1 MAKTRIDG
9 FKATHRYARISAR
22 KVRLV
27 IDAVRGL
34 PVNDALVQLR
44 HIRRRASPMVAKVIR
59 SAMANAQQEG
69 TVEVDNLRLAEAY
82 CDEGPTLKRWR
93 PRAMG
98 RVYHVL
104 KRTCHISVILREHQ
118 EQEST

>member
-1 MAKTRIDG
+1 MEVKAVAKDIG
-9 FKATHRYARISAR
+9 ISAR

-34 PVNDALVQLR
+34 PVNDALIQLR
-44 HIRRRASPMVAKVIR
+44 HIHRRASPMIEKVIR

-69 TVEVDNLRLAEAY
+69 NIDVDRLHVAEAY
-82 CDEGPTLKRWR
+82 CNEGPTLKRWR

-98 RVYHVL
+98 RVYSIM
-104 KRTCHISVILREHQ
+104 KRTSHICVILRES
-118 EQEST
+118 QESA